1 MDLLKRM
8 EQDLAAKWRL
18 AQSAADTPSRGRLL
32 AMYWNL
38 YRQYK
43 RQKEYAAAIN
53 GGINGR

>member
-8 EQDLAAKWRL
+8 EQDLAEKWRL
-18 AQSAADTPSRGRLL
+18 AQSVADARSRGRLL
-32 AMYWNL
+32 AMYWTL

-53 GGINGR
+53 GVINER